1 MRQASKPNA
10 ATFIALQQTE
20 WCQLASVVKEH
31 LAYQWHAKAGRWAP
45 RKVRLVISL
54 RLLPTPL
61 ATSSKRHLKPLVDWL
76 AAQCAHIEVTASYK
90 PEHRLYLE

>member
-1 MRQASKPNA
+1 MRQTNKPD
-10 ATFIALQQTE
+10 ATAFIALRQTD
-20 WCQLASVVKEH
+20 CGHLVRAVKEH
-31 LAYQWHAKAGRWAP
+31 LAYRWHADAGDWVP

-61 ATSSKRHLKPLVDWL
+61 ATSNKRHLKPLVDWL
-76 AAQCAHIEVTASYK
+76 AAQCARIEVTASYK